1 MKGPP
6 PAVKVHHPTIAS
18 NAFRGAATSAGETSS
33 ASTTP
38 RRPPHARPQQH
49 GHPLAAAAAADAAA
63 AAAAADAAVA
73 VAVATRGE
81 RAPSGRKG
89 AFTAAE
95 REGVGATWWQGD
107 RRRRRQGGRCQ
118 CRPGRQVEEA
128 RLLLSGD

>member
-63 AAAAADAAVA
+63 VA
-73 VAVATRGE
+73 VAVATTGE

-89 AFTAAE
+89 AFTAAG

-118 CRPGRQVEEA
+118 CRPGRPVAEA